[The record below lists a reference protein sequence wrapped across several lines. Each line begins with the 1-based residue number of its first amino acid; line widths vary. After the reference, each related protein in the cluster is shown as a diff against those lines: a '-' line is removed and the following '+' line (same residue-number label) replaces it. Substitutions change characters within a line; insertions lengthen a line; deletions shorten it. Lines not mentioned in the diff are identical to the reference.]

1 MKGVKLSRR
10 NEYNIARRK
19 ADGFP
24 VGPYR
29 IAIFYWHNEFQS
41 GVPVK
46 REIFRIRIHE
56 SLDAFHVPVSHCLMC
71 AVKYFNHYLYLL
83 SRCCQF
89 VKISRVVSGYLLYF
103 PQSCSRKPAL
113 RKNGDNSD
121 NSIAFERK
129 NVTMNIQWGAD
140 KKVCKS
146 SQIFFSIYA

>member
-1 MKGVKLSRR
+1 M
-10 NEYNIARRK
+10 
-19 ADGFP
+19 
-24 VGPYR
+24 
-29 IAIFYWHNEFQS
+29 
-41 GVPVK
+41 
-46 REIFRIRIHE
+46 
-56 SLDAFHVPVSHCLMC
+56 
-71 AVKYFNHYLYLL
+71 
-83 SRCCQF
+83 
-89 VKISRVVSGYLLYF
+89 SGYLLYF